1 MARIAGVD
9 IPREKRVE
17 VALTYIFGIGLP
29 TAQKILTQT
38 NVNPDTRVRDL
49 TEEQVNRLRELIDR
63 RYKVEGDL
71 RREVALN
78 IKRLIEIGSY
88 RGMRHRRNLPG
99 RGQRTKTNARQRRG
113 PKKTGGGRRKKEPE
127 GNREQLAERNTG
139 AQRRR
144 RERKNVP
151 QGHVHIQATFN
162 NTIITIT
169 DLGGAVISWGSA
181 GVAGLRAP
189 ARARPTRPRSPPTAP
204 RAGRWS
210 TACARSRSTSRD

>member
-17 VALTYIFGIGLP
+17 VSLTYIFGLGLP
-29 TAQKILTQT
+29 TAQKILAQT
-38 NVNPDTRVRDL
+38 NINPDTRVRDL

-88 RGMRHRRNLPG
+88 RGMRHRRNLPV

-113 PKKTGGGRRKKEPE
+113 PKKTVGVRRKK
-127 GNREQLAERNTG
+127 
-139 AQRRR
+139 
-144 RERKNVP
+144 
-151 QGHVHIQATFN
+151 
-162 NTIITIT
+162 
-169 DLGGAVISWGSA
+169 
-181 GVAGLRAP
+181 
-189 ARARPTRPRSPPTAP
+189 
-204 RAGRWS
+204 
-210 TACARSRSTSRD
+210 

>member
-1 MARIAGVD
+1 MARIAGID

-88 RGMRHRRNLPG
+88 RGHAPSPQPAGPRPADQD
-99 RGQRTKTNARQRRG
+99 QRSPAAR
-113 PKKTGGGRRKKEPE
+113 TEEDGRRAAQEVAR
-127 GNREQLAERNTG
+127 GTLNRTWLNA
-139 AQRRR
+139 
-144 RERKNVP
+144 
-151 QGHVHIQATFN
+151 
-162 NTIITIT
+162 
-169 DLGGAVISWGSA
+169 S
-181 GVAGLRAP
+181 
-189 ARARPTRPRSPPTAP
+189 
-204 RAGRWS
+204 GR
-210 TACARSRSTSRD
+210 